1 MHNPSLESPIDFA
14 PAAQQPDQSAKFA
27 AAKLEQVFHEQI
39 AAGLHP
45 GAQLVVLRQGRVV
58 FDAAAG
64 IANLRRK
71 QPVTYETPFHT
82 FSCTK
87 SFTAVCVH
95 HLEEM
100 GKLELDAPVQEY
112 WPEFGSKGKEQI
124 TVRHALVHQ
133 AGLPTQGMPIQV
145 LLWPWPQLVSRYLA
159 SLTPA
164 WPPGSRME
172 YHAVNGSFILGEL
185 IFRTSGLRPAAYLQR
200 HFLRPLGMRHTFTG
214 LPFSHQAG
222 AAHIYNRDP
231 EQRAAAFLF
240 NLPIYRRLYIPAASI
255 NTTAR
260 DLAVFYQ
267 MLCNGGV
274 YAGRRYLKPETI
286 RRATT
291 LAYDGPDADT
301 GRRVRWASGFNLGG
315 YSVFLDRDIRMMGK
329 GSTLETFGHP
339 GQGGVALAWADP
351 PSETVFAFVNN
362 HFQDIFTVHRRFEAL
377 SNCVWE

>member
-1 MHNPSLESPIDFA
+1 MDNPSLESPIDFA
-14 PAAQQPDQSAKFA
+14 TATQELEGSAKFV
-27 AAKLEQVFHEQI
+27 AAKLEQVFREQI

-45 GAQLVVLRQGRVV
+45 GAQLVVVRQGRVV
-58 FDAAAG
+58 FDSAAG
-64 IANLRRK
+64 MANLKRK
-71 QPVTYETPFHT
+71 QPVTHETPFHI

-112 WPEFGSKGKEQI
+112 WPEFGNKGKGGI
-124 TVRHALVHQ
+124 TVRHALTHQ

-145 LLWPWPQLVSRYLA
+145 LLWPWPQLVARYLA
-159 SLTPA
+159 RLTPA

-172 YHAVNGSFILGEL
+172 YHVVNGSFILGEL
-185 IFRTSGLRPAAYLQR
+185 IFRASGLRPSAYLQR
-200 HFLRPLGMRHTFTG
+200 HFLQPLGMQHTFTG
-214 LPFSHQAG
+214 LPFRYQAG
-222 AAHIYNRDP
+222 AAYIYNRDP
-231 EQRAAAFLF
+231 EQRAAASLF
-240 NLPIYRRLYIPAASI
+240 NLPIYRSLYIPAASI

-267 MLCNGGV
+267 MLCNGGT
-274 YAGRRYLKPETI
+274 YAGRHYLKSETI

-291 LAYDGPDADT
+291 LAYDGPDGDT
-301 GRRVRWASGFNLGG
+301 GKHVRWAPGFNLGG
-315 YSVFLDRDIRMMGK
+315 YSVFLDQDIRMMGK

-351 PSETVFAFVNN
+351 PSGTVFAFTNN
-362 HFQDIFTVHRRFEAL
+362 HFQEVVAAHRRFEAL
-377 SNCVWE
+377 SNCVWN